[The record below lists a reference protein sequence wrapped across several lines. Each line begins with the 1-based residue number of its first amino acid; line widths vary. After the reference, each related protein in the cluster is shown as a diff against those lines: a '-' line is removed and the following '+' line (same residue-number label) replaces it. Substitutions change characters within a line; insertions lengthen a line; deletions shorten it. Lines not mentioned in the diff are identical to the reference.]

1 MAIITLTQYKTWAGI
16 SGTADDT
23 RLQVVIDAAHAAVRR
38 YCGRS
43 LTNGFESATRTEDY
57 ESDTAELQLREWPV
71 TSITSITPIDTSNNL
86 GTALDSTT
94 YSLDARTG
102 IVKLNGAETGRVFYD
117 DDEHLVAGGWGW
129 VPSFGRV
136 RVVYVSTAH
145 ADDLHLAMYRTV
157 DGVYAGIRRD
167 SGVASES
174 LGNWSTSYRSAEEGI
189 AAQHAL
195 LAPYRSGGGGVG

>member
-23 RLQVVIDAAHAAVRR
+23 RLQVVIDSVHAAVRR

-57 ESDTAELQLREWPV
+57 ESDSAELQLREWPV

-86 GTALDSTT
+86 GTAFDSTAYELDS
-94 YSLDARTG
+94 RTG
-102 IVKLNGAETGRVFYD
+102 IVKLNGAETGRYFYD
-117 DDEHLVAGGWGW
+117 DDAHLVSGGWGW
-129 VPSFGRV
+129 VPKWGRV
-136 RVVYVSTAH
+136 RVVYVNTAH
-145 ADDLHLAMYRTV
+145 ADDVHLAMYRAI
-157 DGVYAGIRRD
+157 DGVYASIRRD
-167 SGVASES
+167 SGVASQS
-174 LGNWSTSYRSAEEGI
+174 LGNWSVSYRSAEEGI
-189 AAQHAL
+189 AAQNAL